1 MGGRGRS
8 SGGGGSGSVPAA
20 ARAAGSPESQT
31 TLKIE
36 KAESSQKVTTKLSDR
51 QLPREEE
58 KLVKQFKSVN
68 EYSKGSAK
76 FIVTSGKEDERNDRY
91 EGTIRISGGNLPGN
105 MEINTTFKRK
115 MVGTYEDSN
124 RGTTRPIYA
133 PDYDSNR
140 VYSALKKSGIKEV

>member
-51 QLPREEE
+51 QLPSEEE
-58 KLVKQFKSVN
+58 LVKQFKSVN
-68 EYSKGSAK
+68 ESSKGSAK